1 MGGEC
6 LRTTLSLYTEMWS
19 ACEKLKTSNFK
30 LQTSQLKNEKAMKR
44 FTLKRIVEI
53 VITIL
58 TAIVTTLGTQSCMG

>member
-19 ACEKLKTSNFK
+19 VCEKFQTSNI
-30 LQTSQLKNEKAMKR
+30 KNEKAMKR